1 MDPILQKFKGK
12 FLEETT
18 ELLDKME
25 KDLLEV
31 EENPSDQELIE
42 SAFRAMHTIKG
53 ISGMY
58 GFGFICE
65 FTHNL
70 ENIYQ
75 ALRDKTLAF
84 SKDIFDISFASID
97 HIRKLLLDEKLA
109 DLNNQKNH
117 QELLKKT
124 EELLNRQEIVPPA
137 PPSPE
142 VITEVKENQPS
153 TWHILFRTSEQLYFR
168 GVNLV
173 NIFYDLSKLG
183 NFEINHLDYLSD
195 EDTDMWSI
203 LLYTDKSRNDI
214 VDILLFIEDDCTIT
228 RLAQKNIFEEDLSL
242 TNSEEPSILNF
253 IESTEPCSK
262 LKNCPEQEQ
271 APNISIHQK
280 KINPRLSV
288 DSEKLDRLMFLVSE
302 LITLNSQF
310 IVSTSDKA
318 YDKIRPLTERL
329 DDLSKMFRNNVFEI
343 RLVPLSESILRFKR
357 LIRDLS
363 RQLHKKV
370 ELVTE
375 NMDAELDKG
384 TIDQLNEPLI
394 HIIRNCI
401 DHGIEPPEVRKEK
414 GKPET
419 GTIKIS
425 ANNSGSQVEICIED
439 DGAGIDLNKVKQKAL
454 EKKIITAADELTKQ
468 ELMDLIFLPGFSTAQ
483 SLSEVSGRG
492 VGMDVVRKKISEL
505 RGEIKIDSEK
515 GKGTSFMLKLQQS
528 IAILD
533 TLLFKV
539 EETFFTVAISDIEEC
554 RLVPREEI
562 NQYSNRGTIPYKDQ
576 MVPFINLRKFFR
588 LEGSYG
594 GIIKVILL
602 KTEEKQ
608 IALLTDTI
616 VGAHQSVLKPLG
628 KHFKNQKCIT
638 SASQLG
644 DGRLAFMLD
653 ASELYQEIEN

>member
-25 KDLLEV
+25 KDLLEL

-75 ALRDKTLAF
+75 AIRDKTLTF

-109 DLNNQKNH
+109 ELNNQENH
-117 QELLKKT
+117 QKLLKKT
-124 EELLNRQEIVPPA
+124 EELLNRQVLIPPA
-137 PPSPE
+137 TPSAE
-142 VITEVKENQPS
+142 VITEENENQPS

-183 NFEINHLDYLSD
+183 KFEISHLDYLSD

-203 LLYTDKSRNDI
+203 LLYTEKGRNDI

-228 RLAQKNIFEEDLSL
+228 RLTQKNIFEEDLSL
-242 TNSEEPSILNF
+242 KNSEEPSILNF
-253 IESTEPCSK
+253 IESNETDSK
-262 LKNCPEQEQ
+262 IKNDPEQEQ
-271 APNISIHQK
+271 SPNIPIHQK

-310 IVSTSDKA
+310 IISTSDNE

-384 TIDQLNEPLI
+384 
-394 HIIRNCI
+394 
-401 DHGIEPPEVRKEK
+401 
-414 GKPET
+414 
-419 GTIKIS
+419 
-425 ANNSGSQVEICIED
+425 
-439 DGAGIDLNKVKQKAL
+439 
-454 EKKIITAADELTKQ
+454 
-468 ELMDLIFLPGFSTAQ
+468 
-483 SLSEVSGRG
+483 
-492 VGMDVVRKKISEL
+492 
-505 RGEIKIDSEK
+505 
-515 GKGTSFMLKLQQS
+515 
-528 IAILD
+528 
-533 TLLFKV
+533 
-539 EETFFTVAISDIEEC
+539 
-554 RLVPREEI
+554 
-562 NQYSNRGTIPYKDQ
+562 
-576 MVPFINLRKFFR
+576 
-588 LEGSYG
+588 
-594 GIIKVILL
+594 
-602 KTEEKQ
+602 
-608 IALLTDTI
+608 
-616 VGAHQSVLKPLG
+616 
-628 KHFKNQKCIT
+628 
-638 SASQLG
+638 
-644 DGRLAFMLD
+644 
-653 ASELYQEIEN
+653 